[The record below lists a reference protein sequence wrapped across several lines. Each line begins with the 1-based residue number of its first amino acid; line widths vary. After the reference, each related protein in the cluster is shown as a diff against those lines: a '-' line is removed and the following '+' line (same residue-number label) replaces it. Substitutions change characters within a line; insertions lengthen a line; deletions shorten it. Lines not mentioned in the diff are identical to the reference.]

1 MKKTEENIFEIE
13 SREESV
19 EFKNIA
25 TGRRFFKVG
34 QRVIDICQQE
44 IDRYNY
50 EHAGFFYRLLNK
62 NKYKND
68 RFLIESRVPSI
79 IRSVASFCIR
89 KDEENEELE
98 LNPYKLEKE
107 TKTYIL
113 SIVKAYKP
121 AKIIDIKTKKE
132 A

>member
-13 SREESV
+13 SKEEAA
-19 EFKNIA
+19 EFRKIA

-34 QRVIDICQQE
+34 QRVIDICNEE
-44 IDRYNY
+44 IDRYKY
-50 EHAGFFYRLLNK
+50 EHAGFFFKLFNK

-68 RFLIESRVPSI
+68 EFLLESRVPSI
-79 IRSVASFCIR
+79 IRAVASFCIR
-89 KDEENEELE
+89 ADEENEELE
-98 LNPYKLEKE
+98 LNSCKIEKE
-107 TKTYIL
+107 VRKYIL
-113 SIVKAYKP
+113 NVVKAYKP